1 MSLIL
6 DALKRAER
14 ERKLEKAPD
23 LSAIYQEGRLN
34 RRKTNPWFWAGG
46 AFLATFVA
54 VAVIFWPKAPSEN
67 DLKGKAPKPA
77 LADSAKG
84 ANATAAGTT
93 STERKRSLPEGPSAP
108 LSVAKKTV
116 KDSSPP
122 APSAEK
128 KQLETPKTTPVSE
141 KPLPVSQEKAKQT
154 HGYVNVFREKAPEL
168 IAAAVP
174 PPKKDIVAPKP
185 APEPVK
191 KPMALKSTDKR
202 PTAAAKVVPETQP
215 KKALPLF
222 DDLPEEIQSVLG
234 PLEINVH
241 MYSPNPPERRVFINM
256 QGYREGDT
264 IGESGFRLV
273 EITSYGVVI
282 DYGKGKALLEVKRK

>member
-34 RRKTNPWFWAGG
+34 RRKTHPWFWAGG

-54 VAVIFWPKAPSEN
+54 VAIIFWPKAPSEN
-67 DLKGKAPKPA
+67 DLKDKAPKPA
-77 LADSAKG
+77 LADSAKV
-84 ANATAAGTT
+84 ANATSRLRQSGYDGRAAGTA
-93 STERKRSLPEGPSAP
+93 STQAKRSLPKDPSKP
-108 LSVAKKTV
+108 LPVAGKTV
-116 KDSSPP
+116 KDTT
-122 APSAEK
+122 PSAPFAEK
-128 KQLETPKTTPVSE
+128 RRLEMPK
-141 KPLPVSQEKAKQT
+141 KAKQMLS
-154 HGYVNVFREKAPEL
+154 YIDLPRERTPEL
-168 IAAAVP
+168 PAAAAP
-174 PPKKDIVAPKP
+174 PPKKHIVAPKP
-185 APEPVK
+185 VPEPVK
-191 KPMALKSTDKR
+191 QSMALKGAEKR
-202 PTAAAKVVPETQP
+202 PRAAVKVLPEAQP
-215 KKALPLF
+215 KETLPLF
-222 DDLPEEIQSVLG
+222 DDLPEQIQSVLG

-273 EITSYGVVI
+273 EITSHGVVI

>member
-34 RRKTNPWFWAGG
+34 RRKTHPWFWAGG
-46 AFLATFVA
+46 AFLITFVA
-54 VAVIFWPKAPSEN
+54 VAIIFWPEAPSEG
-67 DLKGKAPKPA
+67 DLKDKAPKPA
-77 LADSAKG
+77 LADSAKV
-84 ANATAAGTT
+84 ANATTAGTA
-93 STERKRSLPEGPSAP
+93 STERKRSLPEDPSKP
-108 LSVAKKTV
+108 LPVAKKTV
-116 KDSSPP
+116 KDTTPS

-128 KQLETPKTTPVSE
+128 KQMKT
-141 KPLPVSQEKAKQT
+141 
-154 HGYVNVFREKAPEL
+154 PEL
-168 IAAAVP
+168 SAAAVP
-174 PPKKDIVAPKP
+174 PPKKDFVAPKP
-185 APEPVK
+185 VPEPVK
-191 KPMALKSTDKR
+191 KPIAIKSTEKR
-202 PTAAAKVVPETQP
+202 PTTAVKVLPEAQP
-215 KKALPLF
+215 KKTLPLF

>member
-23 LSAIYQEGRLN
+23 LSAIYQEGGPS
-34 RRKTNPWFWAGG
+34 RRKTHPWFWAGG
-46 AFLATFVA
+46 AFLITFVA
-54 VAVIFWPKAPSEN
+54 VTIIFWPKAPPEIN
-67 DLKGKAPKPA
+67 PKDKAPKLA
-77 LADSAKG
+77 LADSAKV
-84 ANATAAGTT
+84 ADVTTAGTAPT
-93 STERKRSLPEGPSAP
+93 RAKRSLPKNPSKP
-108 LSVAKKTV
+108 LSVAGKSV
-116 KDSSPP
+116 KHTPP
-122 APSAEK
+122 
-128 KQLETPKTTPVSE
+128 PV
-141 KPLPVSQEKAKQT
+141 KPLPVSQERVEQT
-154 HGYVNVFREKAPEL
+154 LASVNVIREKAPEL
-168 IAAAVP
+168 PDAP
-174 PPKKDIVAPKP
+174 PPKKDVAPP
-185 APEPVK
+185 PPVPEPIE
-191 KPMALKSTDKR
+191 KPVALKRTEKR
-202 PTAAAKVVPETQP
+202 PTAAVKVAPEAQPKVV
-215 KKALPLF
+215 LPLF

-282 DYGKGKALLEVKRK
+282 DYGKG